1 MGAPPVRLF
10 TRQATGLR
18 REVSPRSSLIF
29 NTFTAPT
36 PFILAVAVFWI
47 LGVFPGANLYIALAG
62 GYAAGMVICFAI
74 STVTTAIPRTGG
86 DYVFVGRI
94 LHPLVG
100 IVSSFLYSAATL
112 LSGAAIA
119 YWAVTVALAPSLQV
133 IGLISH
139 GKTLLNWG
147 TTLSTSHGWQF
158 GIAAAFML
166 AAAVLAGVGWKWA
179 LRVQAVG
186 FLLGTLGLIVAALV
200 VLLDGGSTFVSS
212 FNHFAA
218 PITHQSDTYHQV
230 IASGRKAGINLNPGS
245 DFANTW
251 PAFGAVMGFAIF
263 SFYSTFIAGEVQ
275 QVRSWKTAGVMIGAT
290 LFNGV
295 TCLVMTWIFFYGFG
309 GHFFTAINAISG
321 THAYP
326 FIAPP
331 FYVFL
336 ASIASGSSIIAWFL
350 GISIVATFF
359 VLLWLQFVQPMR
371 ALFAYAFDGVLPLR
385 IAYVWSRVR
394 VPVVALAISLVIM
407 LALLVWAVYG
417 GNFFVVYATGVL
429 AVSTS
434 LILMS
439 LSVIVFAR
447 RRPELWRGS
456 VANGRI
462 GRVPITTV
470 AGCASMVLVI
480 ILAFLYLRY
489 TGLGITNVG
498 AGLRN
503 VGLIIVAAI
512 VVFGVSSLVRARQG
526 IRLSQTTSEIPPE

>member
-1 MGAPPVRLF
+1 VSQETSTVGAPPVRLF

-218 PITHQSDTYHQV
+218 PITHQSDTYPVSYTHLPPV
-230 IASGRKAGINLNPGS
+230 TASTQCGRAERARRHACCARTASERAPRVDRRRSRIVQPVNPARAVYCRDKAICSRRSS
-245 DFANTW
+245 D
-251 PAFGAVMGFAIF
+251 
-263 SFYSTFIAGEVQ
+263 SFV
-275 QVRSWKTAGVMIGAT
+275 
-290 LFNGV
+290 
-295 TCLVMTWIFFYGFG
+295 
-309 GHFFTAINAISG
+309 
-321 THAYP
+321 P
-326 FIAPP
+326 
-331 FYVFL
+331 
-336 ASIASGSSIIAWFL
+336 ASI
-350 GISIVATFF
+350 
-359 VLLWLQFVQPMR
+359 
-371 ALFAYAFDGVLPLR
+371 
-385 IAYVWSRVR
+385 
-394 VPVVALAISLVIM
+394 
-407 LALLVWAVYG
+407 
-417 GNFFVVYATGVL
+417 
-429 AVSTS
+429 
-434 LILMS
+434 
-439 LSVIVFAR
+439 
-447 RRPELWRGS
+447 PELR
-456 VANGRI
+456 
-462 GRVPITTV
+462 
-470 AGCASMVLVI
+470 
-480 ILAFLYLRY
+480 
-489 TGLGITNVG
+489 
-498 AGLRN
+498 
-503 VGLIIVAAI
+503 
-512 VVFGVSSLVRARQG
+512 
-526 IRLSQTTSEIPPE
+526 